1 MMHEAAG
8 LLISAAAGYLVLE
21 RADKHKGFLH
31 RTGLVVGT
39 AIVVASFLGLA
50 CIVSSCSTGWAS
62 CPMKK
67 GGFCPMMS
75 KAK

>member
-50 CIVSSCSTGWAS
+50 SVVTCSSGGWGS
-62 CPMKK
+62 YPMKR
-67 GGFCPMMS
+67 GGYCPMMPN
-75 KAK
+75 AK

>member
-1 MMHEAAG
+1 MMHGAAG

-31 RTGLVVGT
+31 RTGLIVGT

-50 CIVSSCSTGWAS
+50 CVVSCSGGGWS

-67 GGFCPMMS
+67 GGYCPMVS
-75 KAK
+75 RAK